1 MICPKCSSENIHR
14 SRHRSRWESLRKSLS
29 NKRLYRCHD
38 CSWRGWL
45 TSSEPEKKN
54 VSPQY
59 RIITYVAVVAIA
71 LLAFW
76 LLIPHLQ

>member
-29 NKRLYRCHD
+29 TKRIYRCHD

-45 TSSEPEKKN
+45 ESSSGKKN
-54 VSPQY
+54 VSPQH
-59 RIITYVAVVAIA
+59 RVITYVMVIIIA
-71 LLAFW
+71 LFAVWMLT
-76 LLIPHLQ
+76 IYLQ